1 LGTAS
6 PEADVNMSRRMRP
19 PSLDRAGC
27 AGKDTCDMLLQT
39 RRAGFGVLVIVAA
52 LAVVP
57 MGAARGGE
65 PTALGL
71 GAARARYLAGEYDEA
86 EKSMR
91 ALAADGGAE
100 AGAILARLLIETGRL
115 AKADALAR
123 KLREAHPDN
132 ASLFTLAGETALARG
147 RPAEAEE
154 FFRKA
159 LALDTDSRRA
169 RVFLKR
175 LYDLSG
181 RHDQSVK
188 IVDWFWDLN
197 NTQMQRAGKLAAED
211 YRYVAEA
218 VRGFDVEST
227 KVAFRHFMRAYK
239 ADPDICE
246 AYLAAGDLA
255 IDVYDW
261 MKAERSFKLLLKRNP
276 RHPLG
281 HLGLA
286 RVYLAASAMKKAEG
300 AALEALEV
308 NPHLAGAHLVLA
320 QLHLVDDRMAEARTE
335 IDAALEPSPID
346 PEALALDATWRFASG
361 DEAGYEKIVKK
372 ALALYPRRTG
382 VYTGAASVLERRR
395 RFPEALAMY
404 RRARKLDPDGWEG
417 YYGEGMTLVRM
428 GEEEAGYAALEIA
441 FERNPFNVTAFNT
454 LVALDR
460 DFKEGALAR
469 RETDHWVVKV
479 ARTEDA
485 VLGEHLEEMLE
496 RVWREETERFGF
508 EPRGPDETKRK
519 VLFEMFAEHA
529 DFSARTAGI
538 PNLGALGATLGQIV
552 TMPSPSWGVGR
563 QRPFRW
569 EEVARHE
576 FAHVITLQ
584 LTDYRIPRWFTEGI
598 SVYVE
603 GDPQNAYDTLLARAA
618 GEGEIATLANLNS
631 LFTRPETPADVALGY
646 YQASLVVEY
655 LVKAYG
661 FECVKKA
668 CTLYGRGKTSEEVM
682 RKITGLAPADLD
694 RRIARYVELHLEKTH
709 AWAPPGTREVARLKA
724 RLDKKPGD
732 AEARARLAEGML
744 TSRQYDDALEH
755 ATRAVKDS
763 TRAGPARALVV
774 MGLVSKMRDRDE
786 ASALAAFEKAVEAD
800 AQDFR
805 ALLFLGLAERSMG
818 RDSAVRTLEK
828 AHEMNPRFAQGVRA
842 FDAPPL
848 AELLLGMLKGRGES
862 ERALA
867 VAERAARSDPN
878 DWKSA
883 LFAGEAHLKA
893 GRPVEAKKLLA
904 RVLSVN
910 PFSLEAQVAFARAS
924 TDTARLLPPR
934 SGAKRDVQRAHA
946 VRGYRA
952 ATALS
957 ERDVRGHEG
966 LVRSLV
972 AWGRKEEA
980 RAAIETLR
988 QFDPGAAA
996 RLERELAKDIE

>member
-1 LGTAS
+1 
-6 PEADVNMSRRMRP
+6 MSWPMRP
-19 PSLDRAGC
+19 QSLDPAGR
-27 AGKDTCDMLLQT
+27 AGKDTRDMSRQT
-39 RRAGFGVLVIVAA
+39 RLAKLGILVIVAA

-57 MGAARGGE
+57 ARGGE
-65 PTALGL
+65 TAGRGV

-86 EKSMR
+86 EKSLR
-91 ALAADGGAE
+91 VLAADDNAE
-100 AGAILARLLIETGRL
+100 AGAILARLLVETGRL
-115 AKADALAR
+115 SEADDLAR

-132 ASLFTLAGETALARG
+132 AQLAVLSGETALARG
-147 RPAEAEE
+147 RTAEAEVL
-154 FFRKA
+154 FRKA

-169 RVFLKR
+169 RVLLKHI
-175 LYDLSG
+175 YDLSG
-181 RHDQSVK
+181 RDEESEK
-188 IVDWFWDLN
+188 IVDWFWELN
-197 NTQMQRAGKLAAED
+197 NTQIQKAGKLQAED

-218 VRGFDVEST
+218 VRGFDTEST

-239 ADPDICE
+239 ADPDLHE
-246 AYLAAGDLA
+246 AYIGAGDLA
-255 IDVYDW
+255 IEVHDW
-261 MKAERSFKLLLKRNP
+261 MRAERSFKLLLERNP

-281 HLGLA
+281 YLGLA
-286 RVYLAASAMKKAEG
+286 RVYLAASAMKKAEES
-300 AALEALEV
+300 ALEALKV

-335 IDAALEPSPID
+335 IDAALGPNPVD

-361 DEAGYEKIVKK
+361 DEAGYEKVVKK
-372 ALALYPRRTG
+372 ALALYPRHSG

-404 RRARKLDPDGWEG
+404 RKTRKLDPEGWEG
-417 YYGEGMTLVRM
+417 HYGEGMTLVRM

-479 ARTEDA
+479 ARTEEA

-519 VLFEMFAEHA
+519 ILFEMFAEHD

-563 QRPFRW
+563 KRPFRW

-584 LTDYRIPRWFTEGI
+584 LTEYRIPRWFTEGI

-603 GDPQNAYDTLLARAA
+603 GDPQNSYDCLLARAA

-646 YQASLVVEY
+646 YQAGLVVEY

-661 FECVKKA
+661 FECITKA
-668 CTLYGRGKTSEEVM
+668 CRLYGRGRTTEKVM
-682 RKITGLAPADLD
+682 REITGLAPADLD
-694 RRIARYVELHLEKTH
+694 RRIKRYVELHLEKTH
-709 AWAPPGTREVARLKA
+709 AWAPPGPKEVERLKA

-732 AEARARLAEGML
+732 AASRARLAEGML
-744 TSRQYDDALEH
+744 TSRQYDDALGH

-763 TRAGPARALVV
+763 GQPGPARALVV
-774 MGLVSKMRDRDE
+774 IGLVSKMRDSDND
-786 ASALAAFEKAVEAD
+786 AALAAFEKAVEAD
-800 AQDFR
+800 AEDFR
-805 ALLFLGLAERSMG
+805 ALLFLGLAERAGG

-828 AHEMNPRFAQGVRA
+828 AHEMNPRFADGVRA
-842 FDAPPL
+842 VDAPLL
-848 AELLLGMLKGRGES
+848 AELLVDMLTGRGED

-867 VAERAARSDPN
+867 VAERASRSDPN

-883 LFAGEAHLKA
+883 LFAGKAHLKA
-893 GRPVEAKKLLA
+893 GRPVDAKKWLA

-910 PFSLEAQVAFARAS
+910 PFSVEAQLVFALAS

-934 SGAKRDVQRAHA
+934 SGAKRDIQRGHA
-946 VRGYRA
+946 VRAYRA

-957 ERDVRGHEG
+957 ERDVKGHEG
-966 LVRSLV
+966 LVRSLA

-988 QFDPGAAA
+988 QFDPRAAA
-996 RLERELAKDIE
+996 SLERELAEDIE

>member
-1 LGTAS
+1 
-6 PEADVNMSRRMRP
+6 MCRRMRP
-19 PSLDRAGC
+19 PSLDRARRP
-27 AGKDTCDMLLQT
+27 GKDTPDMSRQA
-39 RRAGFGVLVIVAA
+39 RRAGSSAIVIVAA

-57 MGAARGGE
+57 TGAALGGE
-65 PTALGL
+65 PAANGI

-86 EKSMR
+86 ERSLR
-91 ALAADGGAE
+91 PLAAGGDAE
-100 AGAILARLLIETGRL
+100 AGAVLARLLVETGRL
-115 AKADALAR
+115 PEADDLAQ
-123 KLREAHPDN
+123 KLVKAHPDN
-132 ASLFTLAGETALARG
+132 AQLAILGGETALAGG
-147 RPAEAEE
+147 RTAEAEE
-154 FFRKA
+154 SFRKA
-159 LALDTDSRRA
+159 LALDTDSHRA
-169 RVFLKR
+169 RVLLKH

-181 RHDQSVK
+181 RDDQSEK
-188 IVDWFWDLN
+188 IVDWFWEFN
-197 NTQMQRAGKLAAED
+197 NSRIRKAGKLEAED

-218 VRGFDVEST
+218 VMGFDTEST

-239 ADPDICE
+239 AAPDLHE
-246 AYLAAGDLA
+246 AYLGAGDLA
-255 IDVYDW
+255 IEVYDW
-261 MKAERSFKLLLKRNP
+261 MRAERSFKLALKRNP

-300 AALEALEV
+300 AALEALKV

-335 IDAALEPSPID
+335 IDAALGPNPVD

-361 DEAGYEKIVKK
+361 DEAGYDKVVKK
-372 ALALYPRRTG
+372 ALALYPRHLG

-404 RRARKLDPDGWEG
+404 RRARKLDPEGWEG
-417 YYGEGMTLVRM
+417 HYGEGMTLVRM

-460 DFKEGALAR
+460 DFKDGALAR

-508 EPRGPDETKRK
+508 EPRGPDESKRK
-519 VLFEMFAEHA
+519 VLFEMFAEHD

-563 QRPFRW
+563 NSPFRW

-603 GDPQNAYDTLLARAA
+603 GDPQNSYDPLLARAA
-618 GEGEIATLANLNS
+618 GEGEIATLAELNS
-631 LFTRPETPADVALGY
+631 LFTRPKTPADVALGY

-661 FECVKKA
+661 FDCIKKA
-668 CTLYGRGKTSEEVM
+668 CRLYGRGRTTEEVM
-682 RKITGLAPADLD
+682 REVTGLAPADLD
-694 RRIARYVELHLEKTH
+694 RRIARYVELHLERTH
-709 AWAPPGTREVARLKA
+709 AWSPPGRKEVERLKT
-724 RLDKKPGD
+724 RLDKEPAD

-744 TSRQYDDALEH
+744 TSRQYDEALEH

-763 TRAGPARALVV
+763 PRAGPAKALVV
-774 MGLVSKMRDRDE
+774 IGLVSKMRDRDD
-786 ASALAAFEKAVEAD
+786 AAALAAFEKATRAD
-800 AQDFR
+800 PDNFR
-805 ALLFLGLAERSMG
+805 ALLFLGLAERSAG
-818 RDSAVRTLEK
+818 KESAVRTLEK

-842 FDAPPL
+842 FNAPPL
-848 AELLLGMLKGRGES
+848 AELLVGMLKGRGES

-867 VAERAARSDPN
+867 VAERASRSDPN

-883 LFAGEAHLKA
+883 LFAGRAHLEA
-893 GRPVEAKKLLA
+893 GRPVDAKKWLLRA
-904 RVLSVN
+904 LSVN

-924 TDTARLLPPR
+924 ADIARLAPHGP
-934 SGAKRDVQRAHA
+934 GAKRDIQQGHA
-946 VRGYRA
+946 VRAYRA

-966 LVRSLV
+966 LARSLA

-988 QFDPGAAA
+988 QFDPRAAA
-996 RLERELAKDIE
+996 RLEQELAKDIE